1 MNKTMSIV
9 LYKEAGK
16 AARRASY
23 EDAFEDYAEAF
34 LSRLDLR
41 EITLEFVSFYRY
53 QLAVYLRS
61 KPVFTL
67 SLPEGDMI
75 SDLIKDAY
83 DSFVKALND
92 SPFNVTGE
100 GRRNLPHMASL
111 LLSWGA
117 WPKRLLGAAG
127 EIQKPTPVLAK
138 QVHHPVA
145 HPAGV
150 AHAAAPRLEAGGLA
164 HIVHPVDGKT
174 APVLPVDDRG
184 AKPALQV
191 HKHIHGYI
199 LFTGHDV
206 SPPLTWGNS
215 RRDRPRGRPWG

>member
-100 GRRNLPHMASL
+100 GRRNLLESVKICFPWQSDPDSL
-111 LLSWGA
+111 D
-117 WPKRLLGAAG
+117 AA
-127 EIQKPTPVLAK
+127 
-138 QVHHPVA
+138 
-145 HPAGV
+145 
-150 AHAAAPRLEAGGLA
+150 
-164 HIVHPVDGKT
+164 
-174 APVLPVDDRG
+174 
-184 AKPALQV
+184 
-191 HKHIHGYI
+191 
-199 LFTGHDV
+199 F
-206 SPPLTWGNS
+206 
-215 RRDRPRGRPWG
+215 